1 MATRGKLEVDIELK
15 SSADKF
21 WKTIRESTEIFP
33 KAFPH
38 DYKSIEVLEGDGKA
52 AGSVR
57 HITYGE
63 GSSLV
68 KSSKERIE
76 AADDE
81 KKTVSY
87 AVIEGDLLEYYKKF
101 KGHIAVTTADN
112 GCEVKWTAEY
122 EKTCHEIPDPS
133 AVKDFAVKNF
143 LEVDQ
148 YIIQQAAS

>member
-38 DYKSIEVLEGDGKA
+38 DYKSIEVLQGDGKA
-52 AGSVR
+52 PGSVR
-57 HITYGE
+57 HITYADGLP
-63 GSSLV
+63 LV

-87 AVIEGDLLEYYKKF
+87 EVIEGDLLEYYKKF
-101 KGHIAVTTADN
+101 KGQIAVTTTADS

-122 EKTCHEIPDPS
+122 EKTSHEIPDPS
-133 AVKDFAVKNF
+133 AVKDFVVKNF

-148 YIIQQAAS
+148 YIIKQSA